1 MSLIED
7 LTRFCKTRKSEVGAE
22 SFERMRDYFRS
33 FMDNLEARSRNVEIR
48 IQDDWCRD
56 KMEDDKYRDPYV
68 APCNDRMI
76 EAWAITATEFGIS
89 FDPNNAIHTDDFS
102 HAVLITDTDERID
115 VPNLLFY
122 INDTA
127 QMIETRA
134 KVLPYIK
141 EQGRFFRS
149 EGKLPIAF
157 VPSFYRFVLLEKRLP
172 SQEEFYN
179 EFYTDLLLSG
189 FDFDRQP
196 ENYRD
201 GLKKRLCSRTY
212 PSIVRDIH
220 FCKLLAEFLPEKG
233 YDVLYNTAIDIKGID
248 VLIRERETGEL
259 TGVCLFVDTKNS
271 NDQIEGHKSY
281 KRRHFKEV
289 HFLEFPIKCDSDS
302 QGLWLYDKSAV
313 ALLYER
319 LKKKDY

>member
-7 LTRFCKTRKSEVGAE
+7 ITRFCKTRKSEVGAE
-22 SFERMRDYFRS
+22 SFESMRGYFKS
-33 FMDNLEARSRNVEIR
+33 FMDNLEARSIKADIRN
-48 IQDDWCRD
+48 QNDWCRD
-56 KMEDDKYRDPYV
+56 KMDDDKFSDPDV
-68 APCNDRMI
+68 APCNNDMI
-76 EAWAITATEFGIS
+76 SKWADTATEFNVL
-89 FDPNNAIHTDDFS
+89 FVPNNTMLADDFS

-115 VPNLLFY
+115 VPNLLYY
-122 INDTA
+122 ISDSA
-127 QMIETRA
+127 QTIESGA
-134 KVLPYIK
+134 KNLPYVK
-141 EQGRFFRS
+141 EQGRFLSS

-172 SQEEFYN
+172 TQEEFYE
-179 EFYTDLLLSG
+179 EFRIDLLLSG

-196 ENYRD
+196 EKYRD
-201 GLKKRLCSRTY
+201 GLKKRLCSRAY

-248 VLIRERETGEL
+248 VLIRERATGEL
-259 TGVCLFVDTKNS
+259 TGVCLFVDTKKS
-271 NDQIEGHKSY
+271 NEQIEGHKSS

-289 HFLEFPIKCDSDS
+289 HFLEYPIKCDSTS
-302 QGLWLYDKSAV
+302 TGIWLYDKSAV
-313 ALLYER
+313 NKLYER

>member
-7 LTRFCKTRKSEVGAE
+7 ISHFCKTRRSEVGAE
-22 SFERMRDYFRS
+22 SFEKMRDYFKS
-33 FMDNLEARSRNVEIR
+33 FMDNLEARSRKVEIR

-56 KMEDDKYRDPYV
+56 KMEDDIYSDPYV
-68 APCNDRMI
+68 APCSNDMI
-76 EAWAITATEFGIS
+76 SKWADTAMEFNVL
-89 FDPNNAIHTDDFS
+89 FEPNNALPADDFS
-102 HAVLITDTDERID
+102 HAVLITDSDERID
-115 VPNLLFY
+115 VPNLLYY
-122 INDTA
+122 ISDTA
-127 QMIETRA
+127 QMIESAA
-134 KVLPYIK
+134 KNLSYVK
-141 EQGRFFRS
+141 EQGRFPRS

-172 SQEEFYN
+172 TQEEFYE
-179 EFYTDLLLSG
+179 EFRTDLLLSG

-220 FCKLLAEFLPEKG
+220 FCKLLLEFLPEKG

-248 VLIRERETGEL
+248 VLIRERATGEL

-281 KRRHFKEV
+281 KRRYFKEV
-289 HFLEFPIKCDSDS
+289 HFLEFPIKCDSNS
-302 QGLWLYDKSAV
+302 PGLWLYEKSAFNE
-313 ALLYER
+313 LYER
-319 LKKKDY
+319 LRKKDY